1 MEQGANGTCGGPRA
15 NGDAQVLDW
24 NDVPI
29 DGLYVCSNTMA
40 AVTAGAYGG
49 AGGTIGPGM
58 TFGYLAGR
66 HAALKG

>member
-24 NDVPI
+24 NDEPI

-40 AVTAGAYGG
+40 AVTA
-49 AGGTIGPGM
+49 GTIGPGM

-66 HAALKG
+66 HAALTG